1 MSPLFQISL
10 QLLTPSLH
18 PEFSDSCL
26 AQPCAR
32 PDPHCIRQKHLLSL
46 APCCAVSASQG
57 ALAQEE
63 NPRPGLPCTTLPC
76 LSAVVISTEHCCPD
90 PPSTHSLSSFL
101 SPLLLLD
108 LGANFPPELGSF
120 TCLTINSLPSPAQP
134 CACCSSSSCPALSS
148 AAFLLEQ
155 SQARAPSGALLQ
167 GSSGDAGTN
176 SRGDEQGNSSHSLHS
191 AQLDQPP
198 AFFQVLYSHME

>member
-1 MSPLFQISL
+1 MSPLFHISL
-10 QLLTPSLH
+10 QLLTSSLH
-18 PEFSDSCL
+18 PEFNDSCL

-46 APCCAVSASQG
+46 ALCCAVSASQG

-63 NPRPGLPCTTLPC
+63 NPRPGLPCTILPC
-76 LSAVVISTEHCCPD
+76 LSAVVISTEHYCPD